1 MRDLTRHQVLA
12 HRIHAHE
19 LDRRMTSA
27 AELRVFDLGVQD
39 STTGS
44 AALSLSARLDDP
56 DASGFTVTWTV
67 RGAPHL
73 HRPEELPALAKAL
86 WPWSNADALARMS
99 RPKVD
104 AAVDAL
110 RQTAKAMRAIVT
122 KPMTKGEISTTL
134 TPKAPKQTVESCHGC
149 KTDHVSD
156 PIFRLAALPAGL
168 RIITGEKTITF
179 ERIPKWSGVPGKTG
193 DFGDLVVKYLRLHGP
208 AGPSEVAS
216 YFGTTA
222 KEVKTNWPSLKEVTV
237 EGRKAWLPEDVEIS
251 SEKPEL
257 VRLLPPSDP
266 YLQARDRDL
275 LLPDREQQKD
285 IFRVLGR
292 RGGVLVDGEIV
303 GSWQARAAGKRLDF
317 TVTPYRKFALK
328 KLQDEAERAAKARGL
343 GDARVQSG

>member
-1 MRDLTRHQVLA
+1 MPDLTRHQVLA

-19 LDRRMTSA
+19 LDRRVTSA

-39 STTGS
+39 NTAGS

-73 HRPEELPALAKAL
+73 HRPAELPALAKAL
-86 WPWSNADALARMS
+86 WPWSDADALARMS

-104 AAVDAL
+104 TAVDAL

-122 KPMTKGEISTTL
+122 KPMTKGEISTAL
-134 TPKAPKQTVESCHGC
+134 TPKAPEQTVEWCRGC
-149 KTDHVSD
+149 DTHHVSD

-168 RIITGEKTITF
+168 RIVTGEKTITF
-179 ERIPKWSGVPGKTG
+179 ERIPKWPGVPAKTG
-193 DFGDLVVKYLRLHGP
+193 DFGDLVEKYLRLHGP

-222 KEVKTNWPSLKEVTV
+222 KEVKTNWPALREVTV

-251 SEKPEL
+251 DEKPNF
-257 VRLLPPSDP
+257 VRLLPPTDP

-275 LLPDREQQKD
+275 LLPDKGQQKD
-285 IFRVLGR
+285 VFRVLGR

-303 GSWQARAAGKRLDF
+303 GSWQARTSGKRLDV
-317 TVTPYRKFALK
+317 TVTPYRKLNLK
-328 KLQDEAERAAKARGL
+328 KLEPEAERAAQAKGL
-343 GDARVQSG
+343 GDARVH